1 MGLNKSRTP
10 ALGFSVSVRGTK
22 CTAGAADGFSHV
34 LLSMALSE
42 PLRCLGT
49 GLMLA
54 EGNHH
59 SYSKNP
65 PCRRETMGFV
75 PQLCS
80 LPAVQFIVLAIS
92 AAAGAWT
99 GCSFC
104 SNGWQ

>member
-75 PQLCS
+75 PQLPVLIASSAVYCTGYKCS
-80 LPAVQFIVLAIS
+80 CWCMDRVLIL
-92 AAAGAWT
+92 
-99 GCSFC
+99 
-104 SNGWQ
+104 Q